1 MDGSVD
7 DFIEGGGMKPHKHA
21 ELIHA
26 WADGA
31 EIQVKNIDGLWV
43 NAETPY
49 WNGEPG
55 QYRIKP
61 ADKVVRWKWAYNV
74 EGDNGVWREYSL
86 FLSEEEVKEYFNE
99 IKHMKLEYTRTEF
112 PE

>member
-1 MDGSVD
+1 MDDSVD
-7 DFIEGGGMKPHKHA
+7 DFIEGGGMKKHKHA
-21 ELIHA
+21 ELIKA

-31 EIQVKNIDGLWV
+31 EIEVYTQGGWEN
-43 NAETPY
+43 EPRPT
-49 WNGEPG
+49 WNTNL
-55 QYRIKP
+55 QYRLKP
-61 ADKVVRWKWAYNV
+61 KGKVVRWKWAYNA

-112 PE
+112 PS